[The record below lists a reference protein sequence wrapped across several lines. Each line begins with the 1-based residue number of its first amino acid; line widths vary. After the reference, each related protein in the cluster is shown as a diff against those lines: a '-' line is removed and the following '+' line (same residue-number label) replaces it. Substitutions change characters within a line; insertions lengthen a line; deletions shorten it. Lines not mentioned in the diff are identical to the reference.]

1 MDAEEPHRPPLRG
14 CVDDSDD
21 SDDSDEDPDGT
32 GSTWASRLC
41 SWRGPG

>member
-21 SDDSDEDPDGT
+21 DEDPDGT